1 MSHSNT
7 DKILFMSTKDF
18 MKQDQFLAN
27 TEVQILIEIQLSL
40 LKILKKNWRKSS
52 GLVLGV

>member
-18 MKQDQFLAN
+18 VKQDQFLAN
-27 TEVQILIEIQLSL
+27 IEVQTHRNPAQSTLNI
-40 LKILKKNWRKSS
+40 
-52 GLVLGV
+52 

>member
-18 MKQDQFLAN
+18 VKQDQFLAN

-40 LKILKKNWRKSS
+40 LKILKKK
-52 GLVLGV
+52 LKEE